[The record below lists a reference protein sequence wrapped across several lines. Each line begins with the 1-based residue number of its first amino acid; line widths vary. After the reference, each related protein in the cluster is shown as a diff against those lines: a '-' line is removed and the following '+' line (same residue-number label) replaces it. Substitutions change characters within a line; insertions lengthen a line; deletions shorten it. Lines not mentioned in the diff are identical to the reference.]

1 MQRRA
6 SLRQRFVDP
15 LFEEVDASSLA
26 FFRVAFGVIMLVE
39 CWRFWSKGWIERY
52 YMRPDFF
59 FKYYGF
65 EWVEPW
71 PDSGM
76 VWHFALLALLS
87 LLITLGF
94 LYRFAAIAFF
104 FAFSY
109 VFLLDQARYLNH
121 FYLVMLIAVN
131 MMLVPANRFFAVD
144 ASLWPRLRSATVP
157 AWSVWLFR
165 LQFEVMYIYAGIV
178 KINPDWLRLEPMGM
192 WLSRRDDMPLVGE
205 LFNQDWVVALAA
217 YGSIALHIV
226 GAPLLLVRRARGWVM
241 AIYFAFHL
249 ANHFLF
255 RIGIFPWV
263 AMAGTLL
270 FLEPDWP
277 RRALRRVRQGAARV
291 LGRGTEA
298 ARD

>member
-1 MQRRA
+1 
-6 SLRQRFVDP
+6 
-15 LFEEVDASSLA
+15 
-26 FFRVAFGVIMLVE
+26 
-39 CWRFWSKGWIERY
+39 
-52 YMRPDFF
+52 
-59 FKYYGF
+59 
-65 EWVEPW
+65 
-71 PDSGM
+71 
-76 VWHFALLALLS
+76 
-87 LLITLGF
+87 
-94 LYRFAAIAFF
+94 
-104 FAFSY
+104 
-109 VFLLDQARYLNH
+109 
-121 FYLVMLIAVN
+121 
-131 MMLVPANRFFAVD
+131 
-144 ASLWPRLRSATVP
+144 
-157 AWSVWLFR
+157 
-165 LQFEVMYIYAGIV
+165 
-178 KINPDWLRLEPMGM
+178 MGM

-277 RRALRRVRQGAARV
+277 RRARRRVRQGAARV